1 MSTTQPKIA
10 ASAGPVVAAP
20 ATPAKRYTRSLIGDT
35 WRRFR
40 RHKLAV
46 VGAIVYLTLIIV
58 TVVGPL
64 IWRTPIN
71 DLDFLYNPI
80 SGAFTAQHPLGAD
93 DLGRDTLA
101 RVLWG
106 GRVSLAVGLCAMLV
120 AITIGVVVGA
130 LAGFFGGWVDIGLS
144 RLIEVFL
151 AVPQLPLLLLVVY
164 LYRNALVAT
173 FGPEL
178 GVFIMIVGVIGGL
191 NWMPT
196 ARLVR
201 AGFVTQR
208 EREYVEAARCL
219 GAGPWR
225 IIKHILPNTLSPIIV
240 AGTLSV
246 GASMIAESTLSFLG
260 LGFPPD
266 VPTWGRLLFD
276 AQNFLTLTPRL
287 ALIPGMMIFL
297 AVLSI
302 NFVGDGLRDALDP
315 RRTL

>member
-1 MSTTQPKIA
+1 
-10 ASAGPVVAAP
+10 
-20 ATPAKRYTRSLIGDT
+20 
-35 WRRFR
+35 
-40 RHKLAV
+40 
-46 VGAIVYLTLIIV
+46 
-58 TVVGPL
+58 
-64 IWRTPIN
+64 
-71 DLDFLYNPI
+71 
-80 SGAFTAQHPLGAD
+80 
-93 DLGRDTLA
+93 
-101 RVLWG
+101 
-106 GRVSLAVGLCAMLV
+106 
-120 AITIGVVVGA
+120 
-130 LAGFFGGWVDIGLS
+130 
-144 RLIEVFL
+144 VFL
-151 AVPQLPLLLLVVY
+151 SVPQLPLLLLIIY

-173 FGPEL
+173 LGPEV
-178 GVFIMIVGVIGGL
+178 GVFLITVAVIGGL

-201 AGFVTQR
+201 AGFVTNR

-225 IIKHILPNTLSPIIV
+225 IIRHILPNTLSPIIV

-246 GASMIAESTLSFLG
+246 GAAMIAESTLSFLG

-276 AQNFLTLTPRL
+276 AQNFLTLAPSQ
-287 ALIPGMMIFL
+287 ALFPGLMIFL